1 MMANNFETINNWE
14 AWQGLTREQ
23 RDYELFRIL
32 HNLDRRLASLERRP
46 WFDKGLAFCGGIFG
60 GALAAVGIRKL

>member
-1 MMANNFETINNWE
+1 MANNFEIINNWE

-32 HNLDRRLASLERRP
+32 HNLDRRLASLERRR
-46 WFDKGLAFCGGIFG
+46 WFDKGLVFCGSILG
-60 GALAAVGIRKL
+60 GALAALGIRNL

>member
-1 MMANNFETINNWE
+1 MMTNNFEIINNWE
-14 AWQGLTREQ
+14 AWQELTREQ

-46 WFDKGLAFCGGIFG
+46 WFDKGLIFCGGILG
-60 GALAAVGIRKL
+60 GALAVLGIRKL

>member
-1 MMANNFETINNWE
+1 MANNFEIINNWE

-46 WFDKGLAFCGGIFG
+46 WFDKGLIFCGSILG
-60 GALAAVGIRKL
+60 GALAVLGISKL